1 MPHVPLRRAAAV
13 ALLAALATGTALTA
27 PATRPGTRT
36 TATRPAAHPA
46 AHPRDDPGGPG
57 QPGPPT
63 AAVASPLVIAHRGA
77 SRQAPENTL
86 AAVDAAHRAGLTWV
100 ENDVQRTRDGQLV
113 VVHDATLRRTTDAPR
128 ALPGRAPWRVADL
141 TAAEIARLDAGS
153 WFAAR
158 FAGERVPTLDRYLRR
173 LDHNHQSLLL
183 ELKNPARYP
192 GIEAQTLRLLR
203 AEGWLDRAHLGR
215 LVVQSFCARCV
226 GTVHRLAPRLRT
238 AVLGAPAP
246 RDAARYARFTDGI
259 NPPMNRLTPGWTAA
273 VHRLRGAHGD
283 PLRICGWGPEAA
295 PGAPAAAA
303 RGIDGVVA

>member
-27 PATRPGTRT
+27 PAARPGPRT
-36 TATRPAAHPA
+36 A
-46 AHPRDDPGGPG
+46 AHPRDTPGGAG
-57 QPGPPT
+57 EPGPPT

-100 ENDVQRTRDGQLV
+100 ENDVRRTRDGQLV

-173 LDHNHQSLLL
+173 LDRNHQSLLL
-183 ELKNPARYP
+183 ELKSPAAYP
-192 GIEAQTLRLLR
+192 GIEAQTLHLLR
-203 AEGWLDRAHLGR
+203 AEGWLDRAHLRR
-215 LVVQSFCARCV
+215 LIVQSFCARCV

-259 NPPMNRLTPGWTAA
+259 NPPMDRLTPRWTAA

-295 PGAPAAAA
+295 PGAVAATV